1 MSLTRQ
7 VICFIPLMLLFPAVF
22 SYLGGASYG
31 IEGVMYV
38 APVSDFLAAVLSLI
52 VIKKVFKKLG

>member
-7 VICFIPLMLLFPAVF
+7 VICFIPLMLLFPVLF
-22 SYLGGASYG
+22 THFGGPAYG

-52 VIKKVFKKLG
+52 VIRNVFKKLI